1 MVSGNAITCGVYGA
15 MAKGDATGNKA
26 GIINN
31 STVNS
36 KVYGA
41 YTEAGSKLEG
51 NRVDVESNSTV
62 KEDIYGAYSA
72 NSAKVT
78 ATKNEVTI
86 KGAKTITEVIAHAAN
101 LTKDQ
106 LEVEEDDT
114 GDTDPGDSEFPED
127 DEEDVVEQSLDGS
140 VNDEPLLSHPKA
152 QSGIND
158 AQREYLKAVQDGT
171 RLWELVNEL
180 NEDGSPKKDKDGQPV
195 MKPLKQLL
203 KNLSDNGK
211 EVLKMLLQGIHSYR
225 SPGATFREARMVR
238 SSAVNLSGLGKIATP
253 ADAPTPSGRNWLL
266 VGKSFSRT
274 SSGKKNRWRVETIYE
289 LSGASGWNK
298 KLYGN

>member
-1 MVSGNAITCGVYGA
+1 MKTYGNI
-15 MAKGDATGNKA
+15 AKVETEREYVFNYDSKTGNSLTVTYEVPEEKA
-26 GIINN
+26 LSSLPVMGS
-31 STVNS
+31 STSLLSGVILR
-36 KVYGA
+36 KA
-41 YTEAGSKLEG
+41 
-51 NRVDVESNSTV
+51 TV
-62 KEDIYGAYSA
+62 KHGEGGISSVRLEYG
-72 NSAKVT
+72 KPDD
-78 ATKNEVTI
+78 E
-86 KGAKTITEVIAHAAN
+86 
-101 LTKDQ
+101 
-106 LEVEEDDT
+106 EVEEDDT

>member
-1 MVSGNAITCGVYGA
+1 MKTYGNI
-15 MAKGDATGNKA
+15 AKVETEREYVFNYDSKTGNSLTVTYEVPEEKA
-26 GIINN
+26 LSSLPVMGS
-31 STVNS
+31 STSLLSGVILR
-36 KVYGA
+36 KA
-41 YTEAGSKLEG
+41 
-51 NRVDVESNSTV
+51 TV
-62 KEDIYGAYSA
+62 KHGEGGISSVRLEYGKPDEGEDAGGD
-72 NSAKVT
+72 N
-78 ATKNEVTI
+78 NEDS
-86 KGAKTITEVIAHAAN
+86 GSGGSE
-101 LTKDQ
+101 LP
-106 LEVEEDDT
+106 EE
-114 GDTDPGDSEFPED
+114 

-203 KNLSDNGK
+203 KSLSDNGK

-238 SSAVNLSGLGKIATP
+238 SSAVNLDGLGKIATP
-253 ADAPTPSGRNWLL
+253 ADAPTPGERNWLL

-274 SSGKKNRWRVETIYE
+274 SGAKKNRWRVETIYE
-289 LSGASGWNK
+289 LSGDGGWNK